1 MTTIGHG
8 NQDFSYD
15 KKKVST
21 NVNQQIETIK
31 KEGKKVAGSAD
42 EVAAFQ
48 KLSEELAANGANKHE
63 QNLVKGLIVEYQT
76 KAEQEN
82 SQALQKKQ
90 KAEIT
95 PAARE
100 AVKNIKK
107 MIPDKKELDEPEARM
122 LLDLIK
128 NTRGDYNAADIEYFK
143 QELMKAGFGDLLTND
158 GFGAETK
165 PDKTTKEEKN
175 INPPEPQEREA
186 VAEPHGAVDG
196 PHTEDKPAK
205 PQKEDVPHEPSEK
218 EIPHFPKM
226 PKKVSGKKPVSYFP
240 KPEKP
245 VTSTPK
251 KPVTK
256 TPSETTSDPKTR
268 ITDTRKT
275 RGQYLAR
282 QLDKEING
290 KAITNNNRVNNLLK
304 QVNKETAYSFLVE
317 YTHIDGDRQLDVNR
331 DVYGVSDVFN
341 QIDSTSAKHL
351 VNVTIQQAKDMGLE
365 KTKAYAQLSNL
376 YRSMNNTLNDKSDP
390 DPALQRRLDIALVA
404 MMNQMTKVVQ

>member
-31 KEGKKVAGSAD
+31 KEGKKIAGSAD

-82 SQALQKKQ
+82 SQALQKKR

-165 PDKTTKEEKN
+165 PEPDKTTKEEKN
-175 INPPEPQEREA
+175 INPPEPQEKEV
-186 VAEPHGAVDG
+186 VAEPHS
-196 PHTEDKPAK
+196 ESI
-205 PQKEDVPHEPSEK
+205 KESSEK
-218 EIPHFPKM
+218 DVRSNPFDKKVKNSNPKRVLPKRGKTKKSITRDVRPKEHDIPPLKWNPLPEIP
-226 PKKVSGKKPVSYFP
+226 
-240 KPEKP
+240 
-245 VTSTPK
+245 
-251 KPVTK
+251 
-256 TPSETTSDPKTR
+256 
-268 ITDTRKT
+268 
-275 RGQYLAR
+275 
-282 QLDKEING
+282 
-290 KAITNNNRVNNLLK
+290 KAPWQK
-304 QVNKETAYSFLVE
+304 
-317 YTHIDGDRQLDVNR
+317 
-331 DVYGVSDVFN
+331 
-341 QIDSTSAKHL
+341 
-351 VNVTIQQAKDMGLE
+351 
-365 KTKAYAQLSNL
+365 
-376 YRSMNNTLNDKSDP
+376 
-390 DPALQRRLDIALVA
+390 
-404 MMNQMTKVVQ
+404 